1 MTTAAIEIPDELI
14 ESLDA
19 ELRDHV
25 RGFICRANEARDF
38 FIFLGQPKNS
48 LGFGNLWK
56 EKDYA
61 WRVLLNPSFQ
71 AEVMLAIG
79 NRDDHGVAEE
89 QLSQVGP
96 ILDALSEA
104 MPDDAVMDLMTEGD
118 GVAEVLSNKLC
129 GYFLRARSISRMTIT
144 AGNHAFNPA

>member
-1 MTTAAIEIPDELI
+1 MTTAAIEISDELI
-14 ESLDA
+14 EALDA
-19 ELRDHV
+19 ELRDHA
-25 RGFICRANEARDF
+25 RGFICRANEERGF
-38 FIFLGQPKNS
+38 CVTEGQSKDTV
-48 LGFGNLWK
+48 GFGNLWK

-61 WRVLLNPSFQ
+61 WRVLLNPSCQ

-79 NRDDHGVAEE
+79 NRDDQEVAEE

-118 GVAEVLSNKLC
+118 GAAEALSNSLC
-129 GYFLRARSISRMTIT
+129 SYFLRARSTSRIT
-144 AGNHAFNPA
+144 RVAGNHAFNPA

>member
-14 ESLDA
+14 EALDA
-19 ELRDHV
+19 ELRDHAK
-25 RGFICRANEARDF
+25 GFICRANEERDF
-38 FIFLGQPKNS
+38 CVLEDQPKDR

-61 WRVLLNPSFQ
+61 WRMLLNPSFQ

-79 NRDDHGVAEE
+79 NRDDHEVAEE

-118 GVAEVLSNKLC
+118 GAAEALSNKLC
-129 GYFLRARSISRMTIT
+129 GYFLQARSTSPIKKTVSK
-144 AGNHAFNPA
+144 HAFNFA

>member
-14 ESLDA
+14 EALDA
-19 ELRDHV
+19 ALRSCSK
-25 RGFICRANEARDF
+25 GFICRANEERDF
-38 FIFLGQPKNS
+38 CETEGQPKDS
-48 LGFGNLWK
+48 IGFGNLWK

-79 NRDDHGVAEE
+79 NRDDHEVAEE
-89 QLSQVGP
+89 QLSQVSP

-118 GVAEVLSNKLC
+118 GAAEALSNKLC
-129 GYFLRARSISRMTIT
+129 GYFSRARSTSRMTRT

>member
-14 ESLDA
+14 KALEA
-19 ELRDHV
+19 ELRDHAK
-25 RGFICRANEARDF
+25 GFFCRANEERDF
-38 FIFLGQPKNS
+38 CVTEGQLKDTV
-48 LGFGNLWK
+48 GFGNLWK

-71 AEVMLAIG
+71 AEVILAVG
-79 NRDDHGVAEE
+79 NRDGHEVAEE
-89 QLSQVGP
+89 QLSQIGP

-118 GVAEVLSNKLC
+118 GAAEALSNSLC
-129 GYFLRARSISRMTIT
+129 GYFLRAGSTSRMTRT
-144 AGNHAFNPA
+144 AGKHAFSAA

>member
-14 ESLDA
+14 EALDA
-19 ELRDHV
+19 ELRDHAK
-25 RGFICRANEARDF
+25 GFICRANEERDF
-38 FIFLGQPKNS
+38 CETEGQSKDTV
-48 LGFGNLWK
+48 GFGNLWK

-79 NRDDHGVAEE
+79 NCDDQEVAEE

-118 GVAEVLSNKLC
+118 GAAEALSNSLC
-129 GYFLRARSISRMTIT
+129 GYFLRAGSTSRMTRT